1 MFLINEELKK
11 FSKKNNY
18 ALIALDEIITDL
30 NKADFYDWV
39 HTTFDGSNKIAKVI
53 YPQLL
58 SNLKIILKDLN

>member
-1 MFLINEELKK
+1 LINRELKK

-39 HTTFDGSNKIAKVI
+39 HTTVDGSNKIAKII